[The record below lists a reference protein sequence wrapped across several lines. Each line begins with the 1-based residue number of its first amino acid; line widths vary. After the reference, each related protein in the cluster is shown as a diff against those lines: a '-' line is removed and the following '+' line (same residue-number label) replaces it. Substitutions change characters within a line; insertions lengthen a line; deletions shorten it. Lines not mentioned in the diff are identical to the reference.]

1 MAMREKRV
9 SRVCVVILSAPGEV
23 KVCTKC
29 DETKPLSEFS
39 KRGKGRGGYNSRC
52 KACRLEYYRAYRVA
66 NRARFNATSTRY
78 YKAHRAEVAARKRV
92 QRTENPEKCASQA
105 LQTKYGITLA
115 DYDEMLET
123 QGGGCAICGNTPVEN
138 GRRLCVDHDHETG
151 EVRGLLCDACNRGLG
166 YFRDDSE
173 ICRQA
178 MLYLRGHGK

>member
-1 MAMREKRV
+1 MG
-9 SRVCVVILSAPGEV
+9 RVCPLGEV

-29 DETKPLSEFS
+29 DEAKLLSEFP
-39 KRGKGRGGYNSRC
+39 KRAKGLGGYSSQC
-52 KACRLEYYRAYRVA
+52 KVCSLEYYRTYRAA
-66 NRARFNATSTRY
+66 NREKTNATGARY

-92 QRTENPEKCASQA
+92 QRAENPEKCASLA

-123 QGGGCAICGNTPVEN
+123 QGGGCAICGKTSGEN
-138 GRRLCVDHDHETG
+138 GRRLCVDHDHETD

-173 ICRQA
+173 ICRQV